1 MNIPNRAACSSAFQK
16 LELSKTLPDHFFLTY
31 PYCYSIGQD
40 LLCQQETFLLTS
52 DSGWLKSMHGSALNA
67 LKIQ

>member
-1 MNIPNRAACSSAFQK
+1 MSNYENIPNRAACSSAFQK

-52 DSGWLKSMHGSALNA
+52 DSGWGQKYARMST
-67 LKIQ
+67 